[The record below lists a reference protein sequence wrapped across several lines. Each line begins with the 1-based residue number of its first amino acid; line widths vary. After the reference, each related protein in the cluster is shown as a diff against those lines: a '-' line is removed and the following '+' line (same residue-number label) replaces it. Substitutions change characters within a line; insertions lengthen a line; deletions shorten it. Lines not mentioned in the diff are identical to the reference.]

1 MQQGQGSSGTALS
14 CPLPGKTE
22 QEEQEEQK

>member
-22 QEEQEEQK
+22 QEEQKE